1 MLFSLSPVFPNRVTY
16 KRNAFDQAIAPRAQV
31 WRKKARVWLMDAK
44 RSEGGNW
51 RKGAKTSS
59 GYIL

>member
-1 MLFSLSPVFPNRVTY
+1 ME
-16 KRNAFDQAIAPRAQV
+16 
-31 WRKKARVWLMDAK
+31 RKKARVWLMDVLQK
-44 RSEGGNW
+44 VGGGNW